1 MQRIRVGPEIKALD
15 QMEDCQRALEVVFQ
29 PGQEAARL
37 PVPEEDCQ
45 RALGVVFQL
54 GQEAA
59 YRPDQGEVYPQVQAG
74 DCRQVLEVD
83 YPLVPAEAFRLA
95 PVAECPLGRYPTTT
109 TSPLACLC
117 TRTGETW
124 NAPVRRTDPPVSA
137 KRLTCPAT
145 K

>member
-1 MQRIRVGPEIKALD
+1 VQRIRVGPEIKALD

-95 PVAECPLGRYPTTT
+95 PWRNVTGPIPYYNNIPPGLSLYKNWRNVEC
-109 TSPLACLC
+109 TS
-117 TRTGETW
+117 TQ
-124 NAPVRRTDPPVSA
+124 N
-137 KRLTCPAT
+137 
-145 K
+145 